1 MKNALIGYT
10 GLVGKNILNCRKDQH
25 FDLYN
30 SKNIQEIER
39 RNYDLTIIA
48 APSAIK
54 WKANQ
59 KPLED
64 LESIL
69 SLLKKLYSFDSK
81 KVILFSTVDVYGN
94 EIGKG
99 LDETAYLDLERH
111 PYGKN
116 RLILENYCK
125 DNFNTTIVRLPALFG
140 KFLKKNII
148 YDLLNDKM
156 IENISLDTH
165 YQWLD
170 LNEIS
175 NVINYCLE
183 SDKKIVNYVTEPLST
198 KTIVENIFPEKLNRC
213 RGTVKAFYDVRT
225 SLLED
230 RYFHKS
236 DFVFSRLE
244 KFVSM
249 EKNEPK
255 CL

>member
-10 GLVGKNILNCRKDQH
+10 GLVGQNILNCKKGQH

-30 SKNIQEIER
+30 SKNIQNIER
-39 RNYDLTIIA
+39 QNYDLTIIA

-54 WKANQ
+54 WKAN
-59 KPLED
+59 KNPLKD

-81 KVILFSTVDVYGN
+81 KVILFSTVDVYGS
-94 EIGKG
+94 EIGNR
-99 LDETAYLDLERH
+99 LDETAHLDLERH

-125 DNFNTTIVRLPALFG
+125 DNFNTTIVRLPGLFG

-156 IENISLDTH
+156 IENISLDTF

-170 LNEIS
+170 LSEIS
-175 NVINYCLE
+175 NVIDYCLE

-198 KTIVENIFPEKLNRC
+198 KTIVENLFPEKLNRC
-213 RGTVKAFYDVRT
+213 HGLSQASYDVRT
-225 SLLED
+225 CLFED
-230 RYFHKS
+230 GYFHNS
-236 DFVFSRLE
+236 SFVFSQLE
-244 KFVSM
+244 KFVLM
-249 EKNEPK
+249 EKK
-255 CL
+255 